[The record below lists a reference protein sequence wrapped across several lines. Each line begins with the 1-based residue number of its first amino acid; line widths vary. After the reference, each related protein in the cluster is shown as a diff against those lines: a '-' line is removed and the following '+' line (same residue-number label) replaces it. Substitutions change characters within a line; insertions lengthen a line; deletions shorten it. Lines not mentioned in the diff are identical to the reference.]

1 MARADLALTLG
12 KSGLLGRLPSEDL
25 ARFEPVAAR
34 RAYRRGEVI
43 FHQGDPGDTLHVLA
57 SGRVKVLVTAE
68 SGEQAVLAILGP
80 GDCFGELSLIDG
92 EPRSA
97 TVEALEPV
105 QSVALL
111 RSDFLRLVLTNPRTI
126 EHLLCTLTARIRRT
140 SEVVADLAF
149 LDIEGRLAKKLL
161 ELAEE
166 HGRSTED
173 GMEIELPITQG
184 DLAAMIGA
192 TRTSVNRALTWYE
205 DHGAIQRRGRRIIIR
220 DSDRLRRRI
229 T

>member
-1 MARADLALTLG
+1 MSRSDLALTLA
-12 KSGLLGRLPSEDL
+12 KSDLLKGLPEDVIDRL
-25 ARFEPVAAR
+25 APVAAR
-34 RAYRRGEVI
+34 RTYRRAEVI
-43 FHQGDPGDTLHVLA
+43 FHQGDPGNTLHVLE

-97 TVEALEPV
+97 TIEAMEPV
-105 QSVALL
+105 QTVALL
-111 RSDFLRLVLTNPRTI
+111 RSDFLRLVLAHPRTV
-126 EHLLCTLTARIRRT
+126 EHLLSTLTGRIRRT
-140 SEVVADLAF
+140 SEGVADLAF

-161 ELAEE
+161 ELAGE
-166 HGRSTED
+166 HGRPTE
-173 GMEIELPITQG
+173 GGTEIELPITQG
-184 DLAAMIGA
+184 DLTAMIGG

-205 DHGAIQRRGRRIIIR
+205 ENGAIERRGRRIVIR